1 MKFFNL
7 VLSKITFSSDIINE
21 YLINLL
27 PLKQWHIWR
36 ITSFTNRDRKL
47 IFEDRLVFLWSAIP
61 EK

>member
-27 PLKQWHIWR
+27 PLNQWHIWR

>member
-27 PLKQWHIWR
+27 SLNQWHIWR